1 MISYHETVSLQNE
14 IKKPSPERDGLR
26 YRIDRIGQAE
36 TTAGLIVAPFSS
48 AIFSVKYQ
56 RAWLS

>member
-1 MISYHETVSLQNE
+1 MISYHEKVSLQNK

-26 YRIDRIGQAE
+26 YQDKKTGQAE
-36 TTAGLIVAPFSS
+36 TAEGYIRAPFSS
-48 AIFSVKYQ
+48 AIFSVRYQ